1 MTIVCFADL
10 QSSSNQILHQQQKH
24 EDLFPAGSNITL
36 TCLRADQELRIISSR
51 LCWAKYPF
59 PTIRQ
64 QLAFD
69 QASGCCFMPV
79 LSKMCFPW
87 KELLTRPLSTC
98 WRECLRTGLRHA
110 SVTKILPPAYE
121 TQGFAYARQP
131 YYEVLDR
138 SLLTWNLNVFLG
150 IPAYPFYDIHKLI
163 SYMICIYCK
172 CVCAKRIQKPR
183 VVPISTY

>member
-1 MTIVCFADL
+1 MTMAGPLGWNPDTFWRRAPDRQVTHVFDTASQRPKGVIKCAQNAYVAWVCIRGLTHYLRDHYFDL
-10 QSSSNQILHQQQKH
+10 REGWGVRQ
-24 EDLFPAGSNITL
+24 FYATL
-36 TCLRADQELRIISSR
+36 TR
-51 LCWAKYPF
+51 LE
-59 PTIRQ
+59 
-64 QLAFD
+64 
-69 QASGCCFMPV
+69 

-172 CVCAKRIQKPR
+172 CVYQ
-183 VVPISTY
+183 TYTET